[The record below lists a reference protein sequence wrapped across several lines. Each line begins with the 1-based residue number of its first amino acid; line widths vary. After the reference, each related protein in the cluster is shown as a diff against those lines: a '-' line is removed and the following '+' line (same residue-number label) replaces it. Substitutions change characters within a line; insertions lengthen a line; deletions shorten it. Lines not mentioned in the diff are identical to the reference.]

1 MIGMTKRHAATVIEY
16 NATSTRTLSTYE
28 KEMGGLTEIFKIN
41 PNKIPEKVVSEA
53 LSFNIV
59 S

>member
-1 MIGMTKRHAATVIEY
+1 MTKRHAATVIEY
-16 NATSTRTLSTYE
+16 NAISNRTLSKYE
-28 KEMGGLTEIFKIN
+28 KDIGGLTEIFKMN
-41 PNKIPEKVVSEA
+41 PNKIPEKVVNEA

>member
-1 MIGMTKRHAATVIEY
+1 
-16 NATSTRTLSTYE
+16 LSKYE
-28 KEMGGLTEIFKIN
+28 KDIGGFIEIFKMN
-41 PNKIPEKVVSEA
+41 PNKTPEKVVNEA